1 MKFSLWSRPRAFAAR
16 RAAPLGLA
24 LAAVTAR
31 AAAAQPAHLDRD
43 LAAAIGGSTALASG
57 IGGAGV
63 SVAVLDTGI
72 APHPDLTG
80 PTNRIVG
87 WVDLVNNQPAPYDDE
102 GHGTHVA
109 GIIAGNGAL
118 ARSAGNPRRL

>member
-1 MKFSLWSRPRAFAAR
+1 MKFSLWSRPRALAACG
-16 RAAPLGLA
+16 AALLGVGLA
-24 LAAVTAR
+24 
-31 AAAAQPAHLDRD
+31 
-43 LAAAIGGSTALASG
+43 ALPPR
-57 IGGAGV
+57 GAGV

-118 ARSAGNPRRL
+118 ARSAGNPRRLNGVAPQANLVGVKV